1 MVQVSV
7 VRSNS
12 AQRSIV
18 DSVNVRNSL
27 DGDSQH
33 RRTSSFP
40 ENMTAGKYIQA
51 FVTVIDINV
60 WGVKDTV
67 KQYAAGLQASASMAR
82 SSAAAVPSLTAEGRS
97 GLWVIESNIKVT

>member
-1 MVQVSV
+1 MVDLNNVQVSV

-18 DSVNVRNSL
+18 DSVNVRSSL

-40 ENMTAGKYIQA
+40 ENMAAGKGTKDCWKYILKEPK
-51 FVTVIDINV
+51 TYLN
-60 WGVKDTV
+60 
-67 KQYAAGLQASASMAR
+67 AR
-82 SSAAAVPSLTAEGRS
+82 QDVDQ
-97 GLWVIESNIKVT
+97 I

>member
-40 ENMTAGKYIQA
+40 ENMTAGKYIEA
-51 FVTVIDINV
+51 FVTFIDINV

-67 KQYAAGLQASASMAR
+67 KQYAAGRRRQPLWPDRLQLPFR
-82 SSAAAVPSLTAEGRS
+82 L
-97 GLWVIESNIKVT
+97 